1 MDKRSAQ
8 RYVDVRTHL
17 TFGDLKEMLMGA
29 IMGAPDH
36 GGISTVNSSMTRG
49 QALNIL
55 VDAIR
60 NRRPDERVHGGST
73 PTRDTLIATNVV
85 RECLEDQAAPD
96 APGAGE
102 KT

>member
-8 RYVDVRTHL
+8 RYVDVRTDL
-17 TFGDLKEMLMGA
+17 TFGDLREMLMGA

-36 GGISTVNSSMTRG
+36 GGISTVNSSMTKGR
-49 QALNIL
+49 ALNIL

-73 PTRDTLIATNVV
+73 PRRDVLTATNIVW
-85 RECLEDQAAPD
+85 ECLDDQAAPD
-96 APGAGE
+96 APKE
-102 KT
+102 TT